1 MVTCSFAV
9 FLFKHT
15 KFCKASTLI
24 FAVKVVTNST
34 SFGYKY
40 WYSLLIILFSE
51 KRTLTND
58 IKYQNF
64 KFQIVP
70 AKITT
75 IDITPV
81 KFIVSDPKKFSTFY
95 GNFNR
100 SQIVVKDW

>member
-1 MVTCSFAV
+1 M
-9 FLFKHT
+9 
-15 KFCKASTLI
+15 
-24 FAVKVVTNST
+24 TNSP
-34 SFGYKY
+34 SFGQKY

-75 IDITPV
+75 IDIMPV
-81 KFIVSDPKKFSTFY
+81 KFIASDPKKFSTFY

-100 SQIVVKDW
+100 SQIVEDW